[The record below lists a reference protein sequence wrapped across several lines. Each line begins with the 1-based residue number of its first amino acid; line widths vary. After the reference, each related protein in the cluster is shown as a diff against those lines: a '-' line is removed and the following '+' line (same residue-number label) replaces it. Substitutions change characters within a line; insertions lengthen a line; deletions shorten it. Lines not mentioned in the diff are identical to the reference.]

1 MAITLSELANIQR
14 KKVTLPSGQLPGTVQ
29 LNKLSTPSS
38 NFDLGAVDN
47 YLAGAKNIDPTMLAM
62 SQKLVPSTPAD
73 AGLTGNSGAP
83 TPFGSDTY
91 MGAPQGTVP
100 SMEPINPNLSAT
112 GDFNTNPIVTHE
124 NTDNTSSYS
133 GYGTSESQSG
143 SATTGT
149 TTDGFDPLKAY
160 RDLAMEQAMHSSQGT
175 GLYAMQPGVQYSP
188 DQIMN
193 QRKAADKLYNQAL
206 SEYANA
212 ADSYISKNKST
223 TPTYGLDSIL
233 SGLSVNG
240 ANAVKSAS
248 DKFDASPIVRDF
260 NIIQRASGA
269 AENVLKDIN
278 SRPDKKATAGD
289 DMSLMYLFAKAQDPN
304 SVVRESEYANVADYF
319 STLPQAVQFKLSQ
332 IYKPAPDGRLTDL
345 ARQNIAKGIKTLYS
359 TNKQQYDNLKSET
372 ARQIDAVTGK
382 KIGSDYLKS
391 YESAYDTPTD
401 NPDKAALDAG
411 YSQEEIDAYKSKQ
424 GFKSVGNTSASI
436 EIPKTSRLSFVNNN
450 PGNLRFAGQAG
461 AVEGEGGFAKFT
473 SPDAGV
479 KALTNQIKLDTGRGH
494 TLASFINKFAPPTE
508 NDTNQYIAQAVKNL
522 GVSPETPLSKIPQD
536 KLTKFMALKESSTKI
551 L

>member
-1 MAITLSELANIQR
+1 MADPIGALNNILNQA
-14 KKVTLPSGQLPGTVQ
+14 KKRTINLPNDG
-29 LNKLSTPSS
+29 
-38 NFDLGAVDN
+38 GAIKIPD
-47 YLAGAKNIDPTMLAM
+47 
-62 SQKLVPSTPAD
+62 
-73 AGLTGNSGAP
+73 LTGYTYTSKVDPRMLNAQKQAIPTDTQTGMTQGAMNP
-83 TPFGSDTY
+83 AAPQSFVTPY
-91 MGAPQGTVP
+91 IGAPQGDIP
-100 SMEPINPNLSAT
+100 SINPGENY
-112 GDFNTNPIVTHE
+112 NTNGNFNISGDTQVDLGG
-124 NTDNTSSYS
+124 NGGSNMVGSSSYS
-133 GYGTSESQSG
+133 QSESSSNQG
-143 SATTGT
+143 PDTA
-149 TTDGFDPLKAY
+149 GFDPLKAY

-206 SEYANA
+206 GEYANA

-223 TPTYGLDSIL
+223 SPTYGLDSIL

-269 AENVLKDIN
+269 ADNVLKDIK

-345 ARQNIAKGIKTLYS
+345 ARENIAKGIKTLYS

-391 YESAYDTPTD
+391 YESAYDTPAGTNSGPVGWD
-401 NPDKAALDAG
+401 NILD
-411 YSQEEIDAYKSKQ
+411 
-424 GFKSVGNTSASI
+424 
-436 EIPKTSRLSFVNNN
+436 
-450 PGNLRFAGQAG
+450 
-461 AVEGEGGFAKFT
+461 
-473 SPDAGV
+473 
-479 KALTNQIKLDTGRGH
+479 
-494 TLASFINKFAPPTE
+494 
-508 NDTNQYIAQAVKNL
+508 
-522 GVSPETPLSKIPQD
+522 
-536 KLTKFMALKESSTKI
+536 
-551 L
+551 